1 MRPRIIWPLVTSTLI
16 ALNLLAWFGVA
27 WAYHLNPFAAQH
39 SALLLRVG
47 ALNGELLGAGE
58 WWRIITS
65 QFLHVYFLHLLF
77 NMASLLVL
85 GTFLEREYGPLRFAS
100 IYLLSGSIGQLAGV
114 IAAPQLVTSGA
125 SQAVMGLAGAT
136 AFDMLRRR
144 DFGRLQFVG
153 LLIVIII
160 TMTLDIMAV
169 GRPKTGHLAG
179 LCAGAVFGWG
189 LKSRLEKSSV

>member
-16 ALNLLAWFGVA
+16 VLNLVAWFGVA
-27 WAYHLNPFAAQH
+27 RAYHLNPFAAQH

-77 NMASLLVL
+77 NMAALLFL
-85 GTFLEREYGPLRFAS
+85 GTLLEREFGPLRFAF
-100 IYLLSGSIGQLAGV
+100 IYLIGGSIGQLAGV

-125 SQAVMGLAGAT
+125 SQAVMGLAGAA
-136 AFDMLRRR
+136 AFHMFRRR
-144 DFGRLQFVG
+144 DAGRLQLVG
-153 LLIVIII
+153 LLSVIFI

-179 LCAGAVFGWG
+179 LCAGALCGWG
-189 LKSRLEKSSV
+189 FESRLKKKSV